1 MVFYRRVTCVCIFD
15 QYGHHQGKTR
25 LRISHPGLAF
35 TAINTCN
42 SCIALAKWQNL
53 VRGCERMCGRRQKAA
68 APCVAQMHKTFDNF
82 ISHSRALNKPPPRG
96 GERETILHIKAS
108 FYTPAHSS
116 LRVSH
121 LSELA
126 ALLQR
131 SLSLYSSL
139 CPTPSPDT
147 ADGHS
152 RTHTYEH
159 THTHTQKHSLT
170 HMFSLTRTYTCSFT
184 HSGTHMPT
192 CPFALPLPCVEGVG
206 ELNIRTNDYFIA
218 VFSFVPFFYIGFLN
232 SPSEKTTTNA
242 MLIVFLS
249 SYMCS
254 PNKER
259 LPMWETKD
267 YWNVQ

>member
-1 MVFYRRVTCVCIFD
+1 MCIFD

-159 THTHTQKHSLT
+159 THTHTLRST
-170 HMFSLTRTYTCSFT
+170 
-184 HSGTHMPT
+184 
-192 CPFALPLPCVEGVG
+192 A
-206 ELNIRTNDYFIA
+206 
-218 VFSFVPFFYIGFLN
+218 
-232 SPSEKTTTNA
+232 
-242 MLIVFLS
+242 
-249 SYMCS
+249 
-254 PNKER
+254 
-259 LPMWETKD
+259 
-267 YWNVQ
+267 